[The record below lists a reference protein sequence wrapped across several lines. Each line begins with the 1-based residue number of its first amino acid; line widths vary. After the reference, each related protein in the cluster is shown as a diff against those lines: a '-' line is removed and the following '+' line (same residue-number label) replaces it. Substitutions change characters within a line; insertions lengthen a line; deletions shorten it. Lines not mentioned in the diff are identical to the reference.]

1 MASNDPRQSKA
12 QRREEARLKA
22 LELRKEQ
29 ERRAKRNR
37 ILAIS
42 GIGVL
47 ALVLVGAV
55 AFVLQ
60 QDRANRVS
68 YAQVVFGGDAANVNA
83 PTLADADPTPSVAD
97 DKGGIPVSRGVVG
110 QATEGDTVVS
120 LYFDLQCPAC
130 AAFEEVNGADME
142 SFGER
147 DGVTVEYKPLNFLD
161 DRSNNTHYS
170 TRALNAALIVASED
184 PDHFI
189 PFLQALYQ
197 GQPAEGTSGLKDDRI
212 KEIATGVE
220 VPQEVADTFTDTVEG
235 TFTTEDSDE
244 EKTGTWRTYAEW
256 IAAANAQGAVD
267 LGGQVGTPTI
277 LIDGQKW
284 DGNWQNPGE
293 LAAAV
298 DAAVAAKG

>member
-1 MASNDPRQSKA
+1 MPTNDPRQNKA
-12 QRREEARLKA
+12 QRREEARIKA

-37 ILAIS
+37 IFAIS

-55 AFVLQ
+55 VFVMQ

-68 YAQVVFGGDAANVNA
+68 YAQVVYGGDTANVNA

-130 AAFEEVNGADME
+130 AAFEQTNGDDLEAL
-142 SFGER
+142 GER

-184 PDHFI
+184 PDNFI
-189 PFLQALYQ
+189 TFLEKLYEN
-197 GQPAEGTSGLKDDRI
+197 QPAEGTSGLKDDKI
-212 KEIATGVE
+212 AEIADGVG
-220 VPQEVADTFTDTVEG
+220 VPADVVATFTDTVSG
-235 TFTTEDSDE
+235 TFTAGDSDS
-244 EKTGTWRTYAEW
+244 EKSGTWRTYAEW

-267 LGGQVGTPTI
+267 LGQVGTPTI
-277 LIDGQKW
+277 QIDGKTW
-284 DGNWQNPGE
+284 EGNWQQPGQ
-293 LAAAV
+293 LVAAV
-298 DAAVAAKG
+298 EAAVAAKG